1 MAENEVAKAITKE
14 PSVMEQEIGLNLLA
28 KLKTVKLIRVKDFCH
43 WVYSVQDT
51 RNKDLFSVYNEDEAG
66 LCPTCVFGPGSAP
79 FTAYMK
85 QSDRLNRLPMMV
97 FERPLRL
104 QSGLKGLFCCCL
116 GQEMKI
122 DAPLEEEL
130 PLFQKIIMCWVPPSP
145 FMTPKES
152 PALKVIGPTLPQ
164 YCPCATR
171 PSILKVQTMTGT
183 LVGEIIIEGKRADC
197 ISISFPENLDI
208 LIKGICHRLRN
219 F

>member
-1 MAENEVAKAITKE
+1 
-14 PSVMEQEIGLNLLA
+14 MEQEIGLNLLA

-171 PSILKVQTMTGT
+171 PSILKALFQLLSFTISTLAVSILASGSSAMLRVRLAQVHCPRHTG
-183 LVGEIIIEGKRADC
+183 VKPIYE
-197 ISISFPENLDI
+197 
-208 LIKGICHRLRN
+208 
-219 F
+219 

>member
-116 GQEMKI
+116 GQ
-122 DAPLEEEL
+122 
-130 PLFQKIIMCWVPPSP
+130 
-145 FMTPKES
+145 
-152 PALKVIGPTLPQ
+152 
-164 YCPCATR
+164 
-171 PSILKVQTMTGT
+171 VQTMTGT